1 MKIHVVLLLAVV
13 NFIHCDECKLMFDLA
28 IVEIGG
34 SLRTIYNHLK
44 GHDQLLQRIPD
55 MQEKLEH
62 LENNLQDMQEKLEH
76 LENNLQGHDELLQRI
91 PDMQQKFQH
100 LENNLQ
106 DVQEKLQHLENN
118 LQDVHQEL
126 GNQKTSF
133 QELHHE
139 LEHVKGLSQETGQLV
154 RREVLEHLT
163 NVSAAANEEI
173 KSYVHEEISGV
184 ISLAQGHDELLQR
197 IPDMQEKLQH
207 LENNLQDM
215 QEKLEHL
222 ENNLQDMQEKLE
234 HLENNLQGHDELL
247 QRIPDMQQ
255 KFQHLENNLQDVQ
268 EKLEHLE
275 NNLQDVHQELGNQKT
290 SFQGLSQ
297 ETGQLVRREV
307 LEHLT
312 NVSAAANEE
321 IKSYVHEEISG
332 VISLAQGH
340 DELLQRI
347 PDMQQKFQHL
357 ENNLQDVQEKLEHLE
372 NNLQGLSQETGQ
384 LVRRE
389 VLEHLTNVSAAANE
403 EIKSYVHEEI
413 SGVISLA
420 QDMQEKLQHLENNLQ
435 GLSRETAQCLK
446 GEDLEHLTNVSA
458 AANQEIK
465 SFHEEMSEVIAW
477 SQKDKCSEGGLLCG
491 KSRTCKNNP
500 FSFTCSCPSGF
511 TWDGSECKEFHCR
524 SPANR
529 IPGLGCLL
537 EIEQGLTFQAM
548 KKKCEEEG
556 MRLAQHMSLQQL
568 QDMAHSF
575 RYAGLWVGVYD
586 GKWTSDGSLVPE
598 DLWKEGYDSD
608 PSRRCGHIDWESSSS
623 SFKLNQRDCSLEYY
637 GYCQFPMP

>member
-255 KFQHLENNLQDVQ
+255 KFQHLENNL
-268 EKLEHLE
+268 
-275 NNLQDVHQELGNQKT
+275 
-290 SFQGLSQ
+290 QGLSQ

>member
-222 ENNLQDMQEKLE
+222 ENNLQ
-234 HLENNLQGHDELL
+234 GHDELL

-275 NNLQDVHQELGNQKT
+275 NNL
-290 SFQGLSQ
+290 QGLSQ

>member
-290 SFQGLSQ
+290 SFQELHHELEHVKGLSQ

-347 PDMQQKFQHL
+347 P
-357 ENNLQDVQEKLEHLE
+357 
-372 NNLQGLSQETGQ
+372 
-384 LVRRE
+384 
-389 VLEHLTNVSAAANE
+389 
-403 EIKSYVHEEI
+403 
-413 SGVISLA
+413 
-420 QDMQEKLQHLENNLQ
+420 DMQEKLQHLENNLQ

>member
-247 QRIPDMQQ
+247 QRIPD
-255 KFQHLENNLQDVQ
+255 VQ

-275 NNLQDVHQELGNQKT
+275 NNL
-290 SFQGLSQ
+290 QGLSQ

>member
-275 NNLQDVHQELGNQKT
+275 NNLQ
-290 SFQGLSQ
+290 
-297 ETGQLVRREV
+297 
-307 LEHLT
+307 
-312 NVSAAANEE
+312 
-321 IKSYVHEEISG
+321 
-332 VISLAQGH
+332 GH

-347 PDMQQKFQHL
+347 PDMQQKFQ
-357 ENNLQDVQEKLEHLE
+357 HLE

>member
-222 ENNLQDMQEKLE
+222 ENNLQ
-234 HLENNLQGHDELL
+234 GHDELL

-255 KFQHLENNLQDVQ
+255 KFQHLENNL
-268 EKLEHLE
+268 
-275 NNLQDVHQELGNQKT
+275 
-290 SFQGLSQ
+290 QGLSQ

>member
-222 ENNLQDMQEKLE
+222 ENNLQ
-234 HLENNLQGHDELL
+234 GHDELL
-247 QRIPDMQQ
+247 QRIP
-255 KFQHLENNLQDVQ
+255 DVQ

-275 NNLQDVHQELGNQKT
+275 NNL
-290 SFQGLSQ
+290 QGLSQ